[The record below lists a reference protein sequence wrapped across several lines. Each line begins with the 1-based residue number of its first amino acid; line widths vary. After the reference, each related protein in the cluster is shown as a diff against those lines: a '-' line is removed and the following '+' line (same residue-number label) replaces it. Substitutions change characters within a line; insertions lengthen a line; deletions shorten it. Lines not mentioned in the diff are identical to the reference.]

1 MRVTGFDILWPVF
14 FAGLATGILVT
25 VMDIN
30 PILAGALVGGFG
42 TIVTY
47 IFLRICDKNKKD
59 EQPV

>member
-1 MRVTGFDILWPVF
+1 MKVTRFDILWPVF

-42 TIVTY
+42 TIVAY
-47 IFLRICDKNKKD
+47 IFLRIYDKNKKD
-59 EQPV
+59 E